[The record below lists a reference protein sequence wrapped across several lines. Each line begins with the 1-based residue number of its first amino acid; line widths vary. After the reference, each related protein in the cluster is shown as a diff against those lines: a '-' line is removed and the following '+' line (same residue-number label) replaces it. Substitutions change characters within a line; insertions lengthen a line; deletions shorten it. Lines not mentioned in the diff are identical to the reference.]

1 VRKNCLMAMDSSAL
15 EGRCGMKRIRP
26 IAIILALASSVL
38 LFSTGF
44 ATWYTLGA
52 LPSPITQNLQL
63 QAYPVIKS
71 DEYVELGEVTYFD
84 YTSKG
89 FVTDFTINDGKVQL
103 GGTPILTRDK
113 GSIKI
118 PVTINPACYSS
129 EYSPFS
135 TAGGMQLEFEITF
148 TPASGK
154 ENFLEYCEVSVSP
167 SAEDGAVFDFLM
179 EKVEPEKIDNGVKVY
194 QNINLNYESNK
205 DVPTPG
211 SLTVSIYF
219 DVTEFDVTETK
230 DKTLEEI
237 FGSLVGTKISIKTIV
252 RAIAA

>member
-1 VRKNCLMAMDSSAL
+1 MAMDSSAL

-89 FVTDFTINDGKVQL
+89 FVEDVTITDGKVQL

-113 GSIKI
+113 GSIEI

-154 ENFLEYCEVSVSP
+154 ENFLEYCTVTASSSENESP
-167 SAEDGAVFDFLM
+167 VFTLISTGCQ
-179 EKVEPEKIDNGVKVY
+179 KSSTGVTVIPK
-194 QNINLNYESNK
+194 INLNYESNK

-211 SLTVSIYF
+211 SFTVSIDF
-219 DVTEFDVTETK
+219 NVTETK

-237 FGSLVGTKISIKTIV
+237 FGYLVDTQISIKTIV
-252 RAIAA
+252 RDIAV